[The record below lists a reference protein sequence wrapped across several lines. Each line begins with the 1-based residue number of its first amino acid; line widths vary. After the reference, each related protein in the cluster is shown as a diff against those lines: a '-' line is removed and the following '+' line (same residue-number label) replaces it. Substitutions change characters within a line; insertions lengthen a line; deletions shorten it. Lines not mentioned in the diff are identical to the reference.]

1 MANTCNFSMKVIG
14 EKASI
19 KQFYNALIQN
29 GNLWIGRGADCEIIY
44 EDESY
49 TQIDGIC
56 KWSIQSALI
65 DNAISMKK
73 EPEKWYF
80 GKNESDGLTFIT
92 LIEASEKWNLDIEVF
107 SKETGFEFMEHY
119 LIRKGEVEIDDC
131 IDYQE
136 IWVDE
141 YETKE
146 EAEEDLDTT
155 FTDEEWENRECGY
168 IQRGGVEWDFEI

>member
-1 MANTCNFSMKVIG
+1 MANTCDFSMKVIG

-44 EDESY
+44 EDEGY
-49 TQIDGIC
+49 TQINGIC

-65 DNAISMKK
+65 DDAISMKK
-73 EPEKWYF
+73 EPEKWCF
-80 GKNESDGLTFIT
+80 GKNESDDLTFIT
-92 LIEASEKWNLDIEVF
+92 LIEASEKWNLHIEVF
-107 SKETGFEFMEHY
+107 SEEPKCEFMEHY
-119 LIRKGEVEIDDC
+119 IVKKGNLELDDC
-131 IDYQE
+131 VSYQE

-146 EAEEDLDTT
+146 EADPNWTITVVD
-155 FTDEEWENRECGY
+155 CH
-168 IQRGGVEWDFEI
+168 I